1 MDILRE
7 NQINARLKELENE
20 KKELLSELQ
29 KINASKNNNCHSNLT
44 STEKIKL
51 FRSLFKGREDVY
63 ARRWQNVKTGK
74 LGYSPARKNNETLPI
89 TDDIIKSHLQGINL
103 KEPVYYGQRQE
114 FITGIYPLLTDET
127 CYFLAIDFDK
137 SNWQKDVQIFIQCCE
152 EFCIPAYI
160 ERSRSGNGAH
170 IWIFFENNIP
180 AYLARQLGTFLINCT
195 MEKHPEIG
203 FSSYDRLF
211 PNQDTMP
218 KGGFGNLIALPL
230 QNKAR
235 QQGNSVFVD
244 KNFTPYPDQ
253 WQFLSTIRKINEAEI
268 YKILE
273 NDHGLNLNNSF
284 SEDEEFEDKPWII
297 KPKVKDDFSGI
308 ALPSKI
314 TFVLSNQI
322 YIQKDNLPPKLMNKI
337 LKLAAFKNPEFYKA
351 QAMRFSTYD
360 KPRIISCA
368 EILAKYITLPR
379 GCIKDLQEL
388 LSSLNIS
395 MEIQDERTSGTK
407 IKTKFVGKLRKEQ
420 IEALN
425 KILKNDIGILS
436 APTAFGKTV
445 IAADLIAKRKVST
458 LILVHRKQLA
468 EQWTE
473 KLKTFLDSSKTNIGF
488 IGAGKFKPTGQIDI
502 AIMQSLIKRGDL
514 EEILAQYG
522 QLIVDECHHLAAF
535 SFEQIAKNFR
545 GKYVLGM
552 SATVERKDGH
562 EPIIIMQCGP
572 IIHRVDIKSRNKNLP
587 FNHFV
592 KTKYTNFQMQEDDLT
607 INPIYAALIENKERN
622 GFILKDIIAALNEKR
637 ACIVLTERKA
647 HINFFE
653 ERLKNVTKNIIIL
666 SGSVGNKSRNEA
678 MEKLKA
684 ISEKEELVIISTGKY
699 LGEGFDEARLNTL
712 FLTMPISWKGT
723 LAQYA
728 GRLQRHH
735 HAKKEVI
742 IYDYADT
749 KVKMLSNM
757 YSRRLKGYKLLGY
770 EFID

>member
-1 MDILRE
+1 MDVARE
-7 NQINARLKELENE
+7 NQINTRLKELENE
-20 KKELLSELQ
+20 KKKLLSELQ
-29 KINASKNNNCHSNLT
+29 KINISKNNNCHSNLT

-63 ARRWQNVKTGK
+63 ARKWQNVKTGK
-74 LGYSPARKNNETLPI
+74 SGYSPTRKNNETLLI

-103 KEPVYYGQRQE
+103 KEPFYYGQRQE
-114 FITGIYPLLTDET
+114 FIIGIYPLLTDET

-137 SNWQKDVQIFIQCCE
+137 ADWQKDVQIFIQTCK
-152 EFCIPAYI
+152 EFDVPAYI
-160 ERSRSGNGAH
+160 ERSRSGKGAH
-170 IWIFFENNIP
+170 IWIFFKNNIP

-203 FSSYDRLF
+203 FNSYDRLF

-244 KNFTPYPDQ
+244 KNFIPYLDQ
-253 WQFLSTIRKINEAEI
+253 WQFLSVVRKMNKPEVN
-268 YKILE
+268 KILE
-273 NDHGLNLNNSF
+273 NDHGLNLNDSF
-284 SEDEEFEDKPWII
+284 TEETKFEDKPWII
-297 KPKVKDDFSGI
+297 KSKVKDDFSVI
-308 ALPSKI
+308 TLPSKV
-314 TFVLSNQI
+314 TVVLSNQI
-322 YIQKDNLPPKLMNKI
+322 YISKEYLPPKLMNKI

-351 QAMRFSTYD
+351 QAMRFSTYN

-379 GCIKDLQEL
+379 GCINDLQEL
-388 LSSLNIS
+388 LSSLSIS
-395 MEIQDERTSGTK
+395 MEIQDERAFGIK
-407 IKTKFVGKLRKEQ
+407 IKTKFVGQLRKEQ
-420 IEALN
+420 AEALN
-425 KILKNDIGILS
+425 KILKNDIGVLS

-445 IAADLIAKRKVST
+445 IAADVISKRKVNT

-473 KLKTFLDSSKTNIGF
+473 RLKTFLDLGKTNIGQ
-488 IGAGKFKPTGQIDI
+488 IGSGKFKLTGQIDI
-502 AIMQSLIKRGDL
+502 AIMQSLIKREDL
-514 EEILAQYG
+514 DEIMAQYG

-535 SFEQIAKNFR
+535 SFEQIAKKFR
-545 GKYVLGM
+545 GKYILGM

-562 EPIIIMQCGP
+562 EPIIMMQCGP
-572 IIHRVDIKSRNKNLP
+572 VIHKIDVKSRNKNLP
-587 FNHFV
+587 FKHYV
-592 KTKYTNFQMQEDDLT
+592 KTKYTNFYIQEDDLT
-607 INPIYAALIENKERN
+607 INQIYADLVDNKERN
-622 GFILKDIIAALNEKR
+622 EFILKDIVLALNEKR

-647 HINFFE
+647 HLDFFE

-666 SGSVGNKSRNEA
+666 SGKIGNKSRNESI
-678 MEKLKA
+678 EKLKA
-684 ISEKEELVIISTGKY
+684 IPEDEELVIISTGKY
-699 LGEGFDEARLNTL
+699 LGEGFDETRLNTL

-728 GRLQRHH
+728 GRLQRYH